1 MIRTLRVGALTAAAG
16 ALMLALSGCLGGAV
30 ATTPTPAATA
40 DPSTAPTPSAEEAL
54 DAVTTVVVK
63 PDGVQLTDPSGSVSV
78 TLDYLAEPADAVDA
92 LTEVL
97 DAEPVIES
105 HEGSSHFPPST
116 SYSWDGFV
124 LWEQLPVEGLEGVET
139 SLIHPRFLVQATAAD
154 HHDEPLGVLRSVCG
168 LRRGRR
174 RSRRTH
180 EGERRLPVHRGPRG
194 DRRHRRTG
202 ARLRGG
208 LRLTDPAPRPHPR
221 ASWAG
226 ASASQT
232 PTAHAEVDS
241 GSACS
246 ESRNAQSP

>member
-78 TLDYLAEPADAVDA
+78 TLDYLAEPADAVGA

-124 LWEQLPVEGLEGVET
+124 LWEQLPVEGLEGAET
-139 SLIHPRFLVQATAAD
+139 SLIHPRFLVQATAA
-154 HHDEPLGVLRSVCG
+154 EAGGVDLQSSD
-168 LRRGRR
+168 GRHVGD
-174 RSRRTH
+174 SWPELLAAPTIMTNPS
-180 EGERRLPVHRGPRG
+180 GCSGPYA
-194 DRRHRRTG
+194 DFVEVDDG
-202 ARLRGG
+202 AGG
-208 LRLTDPAPRPHPR
+208 LTKVSVDFRSTEDLTAIAVIGAPVPVSDEGC
-221 ASWAG
+221 A
-226 ASASQT
+226 
-232 PTAHAEVDS
+232 
-241 GSACS
+241 
-246 ESRNAQSP
+246 